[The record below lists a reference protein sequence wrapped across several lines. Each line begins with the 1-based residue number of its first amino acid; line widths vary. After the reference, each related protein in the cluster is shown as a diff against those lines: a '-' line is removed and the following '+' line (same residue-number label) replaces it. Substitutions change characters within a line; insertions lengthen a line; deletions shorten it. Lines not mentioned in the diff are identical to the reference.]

1 MQRRDI
7 NTETGPIPAAAYS
20 QAVEIA
26 GGTRMLFISGQL
38 GVEADGTMPTGMTE
52 QARIAWRNLEG
63 QLKRRAWGFRQP
75 RKVTMI
81 IPYPANIPATQ
92 QAFTQ
97 SGS

>member
-63 QLKRRAWGFRQP
+63 QLKRRAWG
-75 RKVTMI
+75 
-81 IPYPANIPATQ
+81 
-92 QAFTQ
+92 
-97 SGS
+97 